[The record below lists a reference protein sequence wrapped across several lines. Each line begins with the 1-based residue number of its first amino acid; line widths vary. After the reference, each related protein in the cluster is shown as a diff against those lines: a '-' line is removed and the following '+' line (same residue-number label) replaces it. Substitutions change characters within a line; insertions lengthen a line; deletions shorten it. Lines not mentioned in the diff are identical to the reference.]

1 MPRSR
6 SRPVSSSTP
15 TELEYQWPRYET
27 GPDRHMH
34 ALGVIAINYN
44 IFEFRLAF
52 LLQYYATPPVSD
64 FFFDK
69 IHNEERVEAIAHFA
83 KLKERD
89 PAVLALIHHLLAYF
103 GTCVQNRNILMH
115 SQHSQES
122 RSDDTLP
129 LEKKSANDSTKLLYF
144 HLLLPHLRRVA
155 DQTMRG
161 VSFLQELLDYLRA
174 RDAAPSAELF
184 AAQHPLPKKPR
195 APRQLAPSPSVP
207 VPAPAPEPT

>member
-1 MPRSR
+1 MPKSR
-6 SRPVSSSTP
+6 TDRTSTP
-15 TELEYQWPRYET
+15 TKSEYQWPRYAT

-44 IFEFRLAF
+44 IFEYGLAF
-52 LLQYYATPPVSD
+52 LLQHYATTPVSD

-69 IHNEERVEAIAHFA
+69 INNEERVEAIGHFA

-89 PAVLALIHHLLAYF
+89 PAVLALIDDLLAYF

-122 RSDDTLP
+122 RSDDMLP
-129 LEKKSANDSTKLLYF
+129 LEKKSTRDPTKLLYF
-144 HLLLPHLRRVA
+144 YLLLPHLRRVA

-161 VSFLQELLDYLRA
+161 VSFLQELLEYLRA
-174 RDAAPSAELF
+174 RDVAPNAELF
-184 AAQHPLPKKPR
+184 AADHPLPKKPR
-195 APRQLAPSPSVP
+195 SPRQLTPSPSLL
-207 VPAPAPEPT
+207 APEPK